1 MTLLKDMVFVCLD
14 CETTGLDVKKDRIIE
29 FAAVRF
35 TFNEVL
41 SSMEYLVNPERI
53 VSPESQRIH
62 HISDAMLKDQPRFS
76 DIFPQIKSFFQK
88 GDFIVGHS
96 VGFDLQVLAQ
106 ESDRIGDAFATEYSV
121 IDTLRLAKE
130 YGDSPN
136 NSLEALAIHFNVPHH
151 GNHRAMKDVEINISI
166 FKHLCK
172 RFRTIEQV
180 RQVLAKPIK
189 MKYMPLGK
197 HKGRAF
203 SEIPISYLQ
212 WAARMDF
219 DDDLLFSI
227 RHEIK
232 HRQKGTGFAQINNP
246 FAALDHKKLKE

>member
-1 MTLLKDMVFVCLD
+1 MTLLKDLVFVCLD

-41 SSMEYLVNPERI
+41 DSMESLIDPERE
-53 VSPESQRIH
+53 VSSESQRIH
-62 HISDAMLKDQPRFS
+62 HISDAMLKNQPKFA
-76 DIFPQIKSFFQK
+76 DVFPKIKSFFKK

-106 ESDRIGDAFATEYSV
+106 ESDRLGDCFAEDYSV

-136 NSLEALAIHFNVPHH
+136 NSLESLAKHFNVPFQV
-151 GNHRAMKDVEINISI
+151 NHRAMKDVEININI

-172 RFRTIEQV
+172 RFKTIEQV
-180 RQVLAKPIK
+180 RQTLSKPIK

-197 HKGRAF
+197 HKGRLF
-203 SEIPISYLQ
+203 SEIPYAYLQ
-212 WAARMDF
+212 WASRMDF

-227 RHEIK
+227 RQELK
-232 HRQKGTGFAQINNP
+232 NRQKGMSFAQVNNP
-246 FAALDHKKLKE
+246 FAFLDKKKS

>member
-1 MTLLKDMVFVCLD
+1 MVLLKNAVFVCLD
-14 CETTGLDVKKDRIIE
+14 CEMTGLDVKKDHIIE
-29 FAAVRF
+29 IAIVRF
-35 TFNEVL
+35 TFERIL
-41 SSMEYLVNPERI
+41 DSIEFLINPEKE
-53 VSPESQRIH
+53 VSIESQRIH
-62 HISDAMLKDQPRFS
+62 HISNAMLKNQPKFAAVY
-76 DIFPQIKSFFQK
+76 PKIKAFLK
-88 GDFIVGHS
+88 DDDNIVGHS

-106 ESDRIGDAFATEYSV
+106 EVERLGETFPTKYHV

-136 NSLEALAIHFNVPHH
+136 NSLESLAVHFNVPYD

-172 RFRTIEQV
+172 RFHTIEQI

-197 HKGRAF
+197 HKGRCF
-203 SEIPISYLQ
+203 SEIPLAYLQ
-212 WAARMDF
+212 WAAKMDF
-219 DDDLLFSI
+219 DSDLLFSI

-232 HRQKGTGFAQINNP
+232 HRQKGTRFTQVNNP
-246 FAALDHKKLKE
+246 FIGL